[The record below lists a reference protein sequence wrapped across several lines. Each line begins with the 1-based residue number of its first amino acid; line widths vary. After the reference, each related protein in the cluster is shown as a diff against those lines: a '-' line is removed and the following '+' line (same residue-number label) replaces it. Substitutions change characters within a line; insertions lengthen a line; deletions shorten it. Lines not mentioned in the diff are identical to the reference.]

1 MAGPFAG
8 LRVVD
13 LTAVIVG
20 PYTSQFLGDMGADVI
35 KIEPPEGDLARM
47 AGPSRNAG
55 MASHWM
61 QTNRNKR
68 DVVLDLK
75 TAAGAEALRRL
86 IATADVFVHN
96 MREEP
101 LRRLGFDYASV
112 QALKP
117 DIVYCNI
124 QGFGRKGRYAG
135 QAAYDDV
142 IQGASGLVALE
153 AFNGRPVRYVPML
166 IADKTT
172 ALFAAYGIAA
182 ALYHKLATGEGQE
195 VEVPMFESM
204 VSFSLLEHLWGSSF
218 EPPLTPP
225 GSDRHAKPERW
236 PYATS
241 DGHICVLP
249 TSDRHWDGV
258 FKAAG
263 REDLKDDPRFADRKT
278 RMANR
283 PHVNAEL
290 ESLMATRTTDYWTK
304 ALAAAGVTCMP
315 ISSLYEL
322 LADGHLADV
331 GFWRMA
337 DHPSE
342 GRVRLMSPPIG
353 LSRTPAEIRTLPP
366 RFGEHT
372 RAVLAELGYSD
383 ADIDAMIETG
393 AARAEGT
400 D

>member
-1 MAGPFAG
+1 MPGPFAG

-20 PYTSQFLGDMGADVI
+20 PYASQFLGDMGADVV
-35 KIEPPEGDLARM
+35 KVEPPEGDLARM
-47 AGPSRNAG
+47 AGPSRNPG
-55 MASHWM
+55 MASHWI

-68 DVVLDLK
+68 DMVLDLK

-86 IATADVFVHN
+86 IRTADVFVHN

-101 LRRLGFDYASV
+101 LKRLGFDYDNV
-112 QALKP
+112 RALKP

-124 QGFGRKGRYAG
+124 LGFGRKGRYAG

-153 AFNGRPVRYVPML
+153 AFGGRPARYVPML
-166 IADKTT
+166 IADKTA

-204 VSFSLLEHLWGSSF
+204 VSFTMLEHLWGSSF

-236 PYATS
+236 PFATE

-249 TSDRHWDGV
+249 TSNRHWDGV
-258 FKAAG
+258 FAAAG
-263 REDLKDDPRFADRKT
+263 REDLKADARFVDRKT

-283 PHVNAEL
+283 PFVNAEL
-290 ESLMATRTTDYWTK
+290 ERIMATRTTAYWAK
-304 ALAAAGVTCMP
+304 ALAEAGVPCMP
-315 ISSLYEL
+315 ISSLDEVMT
-322 LADGHLADV
+322 DGHLDDV
-331 GFWRMA
+331 GFWHLA
-337 DHPSE
+337 DHPTE
-342 GRVRLMSPPIG
+342 GQIRLMNPPVR
-353 LSRTPAEIRTLPP
+353 LSRTPAEIRTLPA

-372 RAVLAELGYSD
+372 RAMLAELGYGE
-383 ADIDAMIETG
+383 AEIDAMIATG
-393 AARAEGT
+393 AAKAET
-400 D
+400 P